1 MNSGTVIKGLS
12 GLFGA
17 LLLFIGVR
25 WLIDPAGAAA
35 GLDLP
40 LLQGAARSTQI
51 GDLAAFF
58 LMTGGCALFG
68 ILGGRP
74 GPLLAAACLVGL
86 AAICRTLAWLLHDAA
101 FATQHIGAEVVMTTV
116 FLLARRDLDTER

>member
-1 MNSGTVIKGLS
+1 MNSGTAIKGLS

-17 LLLFIGVR
+17 MMLSIGIR
-25 WLIDPAGAAA
+25 WLVDPAGAAA

-40 LLQGAARSTQI
+40 LLEGAARSTQI

-58 LMTGGCALFG
+58 LMAGGCALYG

-74 GPLLAAACLVGL
+74 GPLLAAATLVGL
-86 AAICRTLAWLLHDAA
+86 TAICRTLAWLLQDAA
-101 FATQHIGAEVVMTTV
+101 FATQHIGAEVVMTTL
-116 FLLARRDLDTER
+116 FLLAHRDLDAGR